1 MSGFGSTLPDGAEV
15 KQEPEDQPT
24 ENGCKGGWR
33 HISTHAAVL
42 HPGAALLRCDVP
54 VGGAFQQAVGALLLL
69 VDRRGA
75 LAVQRLVALP
85 QAQQGFAAPQLL

>member
-33 HISTHAAVL
+33 HISTHAAVI
-42 HPGAALLRCDVP
+42 HPGATLLRCDVA
-54 VGGAFQQAVGALLLL
+54 VGGALQQAVGAFFLL